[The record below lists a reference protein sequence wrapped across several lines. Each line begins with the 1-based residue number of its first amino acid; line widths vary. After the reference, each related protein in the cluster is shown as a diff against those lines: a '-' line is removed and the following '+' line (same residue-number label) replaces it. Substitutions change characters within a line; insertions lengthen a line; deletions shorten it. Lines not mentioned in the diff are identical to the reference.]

1 MTPTFNLLDEP
12 WIRVTRLDGEPDEVS
27 LLTVFQ
33 QAGDIAGIH
42 GEIASQD
49 VAVLRLLIAISHRT
63 MDGPEDLETWEDYWR
78 APERLGQNATEYLE
92 RYRDRFDLRHPVA
105 PFFQVAGIHAA
116 SGKVS
121 DLESLIID
129 VPNGHPFFTTRIAE
143 GLDRISWAEAAR
155 WLIHVHAFDPSGI
168 KFVDRKSVV

>member
-63 MDGPEDLETWEDYWR
+63 MDGPEDLETWED
-78 APERLGQNATEYLE
+78 
-92 RYRDRFDLRHPVA
+92 
-105 PFFQVAGIHAA
+105 
-116 SGKVS
+116 
-121 DLESLIID
+121 
-129 VPNGHPFFTTRIAE
+129 
-143 GLDRISWAEAAR
+143 
-155 WLIHVHAFDPSGI
+155 
-168 KFVDRKSVV
+168 